1 MAKRPKEKMTEQEI
15 AEWDELY
22 QYVRKNIFGYDDNQ
36 KLSQHMVVR
45 LKGLKEGNYAANR
58 RLPKNANYPY
68 PVILNTFKLC
78 YRDIK
83 YAMSHKSFNTE
94 QNMINYIMAIVESHL
109 NYVYLKMKKKK
120 EEDRAAEKASIN
132 MIPDASAMYKKK
144 SKKESK
150 NLSDLW

>member
-22 QYVRKNIFGYDDNQ
+22 QYVRKNILGYDENQ
-36 KLSQHMVVR
+36 KVPQYMVIR
-45 LKGLKEGNYAANR
+45 LKGLREGNYMANR

-68 PVILNTFKLC
+68 PTILNTFKLC

-83 YAMSHKSFNTE
+83 YAMSHKSFKNE
-94 QNMINYIMAIVESHL
+94 NHKVNYIMAVIESNL
-109 NYVYLKMKKKK
+109 NDVYLKMKKKK